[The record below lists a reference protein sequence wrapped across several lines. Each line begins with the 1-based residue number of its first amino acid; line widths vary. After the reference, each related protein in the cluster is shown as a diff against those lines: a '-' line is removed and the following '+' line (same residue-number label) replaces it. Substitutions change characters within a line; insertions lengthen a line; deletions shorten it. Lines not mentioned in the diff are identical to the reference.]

1 MYKFSNSISYIVL
14 LKSLELM
21 QTFIS
26 ETIDDILINNSSFED
41 CVFILPSQ
49 RSGVFVKNTF
59 KNKIVSGFLPEILTI
74 ESFVSQISE
83 ISKADAI
90 QLLFHFYTIYC
101 EIEEH
106 PDSFDIFSSWAFVIL
121 QDFNEIDQYLINPQS
136 IFTYLR
142 DVQRLKKW
150 SVKGEFKETKLIK
163 DHLIF
168 MERLGAYYAKF
179 YSFLV
184 DKKIGY
190 QGLMYREA
198 TKKADEYIIK
208 HKHKKFFFIGFNALN
223 KAEES
228 LFKLFLENGK
238 SEVYWDIDQAFF
250 DSNHAAG
257 NFIRKYKKDWKFYE
271 KNTIKKI
278 SSHFG
283 SKKNIEIIGAAKNIS
298 QLKYAGEILTKVS
311 DHKNTALV
319 LGDESLLSVALN
331 SIPENV
337 DAINITMGYPLQN
350 VPTSQLISAIFQLF
364 ITQTTLQ
371 KNKTNEFYHKD
382 VIRFFKN
389 SVIYQFVNPEGQRV
403 LSSVQ
408 DVIAKKNIS
417 FLDLPTISSYL
428 KSIENSSSE
437 ILLSIFKPFI
447 SVNDFIKRILNLLE
461 QAKDHVSVLEKE
473 YLYRFYNAFNQ
484 LLNLNTSKNYFE
496 NIKTI
501 YQFYRQIISNEKL
514 SFQGE
519 PLNGLQ
525 LMGMLE
531 TRVLDFENVIIT
543 SVNENIIPSGSS
555 QNSFIPFD
563 IKIEFGLPTYK
574 EKDAIY
580 SYHFFRLL
588 QRAKN
593 IYILYNTENDTY
605 GNGEKSR
612 FISQLELMKTDLI
625 VKRIAPRVI
634 TEKNEKP
641 EVRKN
646 KQVLDRL
653 KELAKDGISPS
664 AITNYLYNP
673 IAFYKQ
679 KILQLSE
686 LDLVEETIAANTMG
700 TVIHDTLDE
709 LYKPYVNKF
718 LTIGHLDQMIKNYR
732 NLVTKYFIKHFK
744 NGDVS
749 TGKNRLAFEV
759 SNRFVKRFLS
769 MEKKELQEGHQIK
782 ILGAELKLETCIN
795 VPGID
800 FPIKIRG
807 VVDRIDEVDGVTRI
821 IDYKTGKVNPADL
834 KVLNFEEINEVKYSK
849 AIQVLLYAFLYCQN
863 NSLAKEQPLV
873 AGIVSFKNLNAG
885 LLKINFSSKIKNP
898 EHLITEEKLDDFMN
912 QISLLL
918 QEIYNPEVAF
928 KEPKTLSYS

>member
-1 MYKFSNSISYIVL
+1 
-14 LKSLELM
+14 M

-26 ETIDDILINNSSFED
+26 ETIDDILINNASFED
-41 CVFILPSQ
+41 CVFVLPSQ
-49 RSGVFVKNTF
+49 RAGVFVKDTF

-74 ESFVSQISE
+74 ESFISQISE
-83 ISKADAI
+83 ISKADTI

-106 PDSFDIFSSWAFVIL
+106 PDSFDVFSSWAFVIL

-136 IFTYLR
+136 IFPYLR
-142 DVQRLKKW
+142 DIQRLKKW

-168 MERLGAYYAKF
+168 MERLEAYYTKF
-179 YSFLV
+179 YSFLI
-184 DKKIGY
+184 DNKIGY

-208 HKHKKFFFIGFNALN
+208 HNHKKFFFIGFNALN

-228 LFKLFLENGK
+228 LFELFLDNGQ
-238 SEVYWDIDQAFF
+238 SEVYWDIDQVFF

-283 SKKNIEIIGAAKNIS
+283 SKKIIEIIGAAKNIS
-298 QLKYAGEILTKVS
+298 QLKYAGEILTKIS

-364 ITQTTLQ
+364 ITQTTLH
-371 KNKTNEFYHKD
+371 KTKTNEFYHKD
-382 VIRFFKN
+382 VTRFFKN
-389 SVIYQFVNPEGQRV
+389 SVIYQFVSPEGQKV
-403 LSSVQ
+403 LASVQ
-408 DVIAKKNIS
+408 EGIAKKNIS
-417 FLDLPTISSYL
+417 FLALPTITSYL
-428 KSIENSSSE
+428 NSLENTSSE

-447 SVNDFIKRILNLLE
+447 SVNDFIIRILNLLE

-473 YLYRFYNAFNQ
+473 YLYRFYNAFSQ

-531 TRVLDFENVIIT
+531 TRVLDFENVIIS

-563 IKIEFGLPTYK
+563 IKVEFGLPTYK

-580 SYHFFRLL
+580 SYHFFRLI

-593 IYILYNTENDTY
+593 VYILYNTENDTY
-605 GNGEKSR
+605 GSGEKSR

-625 VKRIAPRVI
+625 IKRIAPKVI
-634 TEKNEKP
+634 TEKKEKP

-646 KQVLDRL
+646 KQILDRL
-653 KELAKDGISPS
+653 KELAKNGISPS

-718 LTIGHLDQMIKNYR
+718 LTNGHLDQMIKDYKK
-732 NLVTKYFIKHFK
+732 LVTKYFIKHFK
-744 NGDVS
+744 NGDVT

-769 MEKKELQEGHQIK
+769 MEKKILEDGHHVK
-782 ILGAELKLETCIN
+782 ILGTELKLETCIN

-807 VVDRIDEVDGVTRI
+807 IVDRIDEVDGVTRI
-821 IDYKTGKVNPADL
+821 IDYKTGKVNPGDL
-834 KVLNFEEINEVKYSK
+834 KVLNFEEIKDVKYSK

-863 NSLAKEQPLV
+863 NSLVKEQPLV

-898 EHLITEEKLDDFMN
+898 EHNITKDKLDDFMD

-918 QEIYNPEVAF
+918 QEIYNPEVSF
-928 KEPKTLSYS
+928 KEPNTLSYS

>member
-1 MYKFSNSISYIVL
+1 
-14 LKSLELM
+14 M

-26 ETIDDILINNSSFED
+26 ETLDDILINNASFED

-49 RSGVFVKNTF
+49 RAGVFVKDTF
-59 KNKIVSGFLPEILTI
+59 KTKIVSGFLPEILTI
-74 ESFVSQISE
+74 ESFIGQISE

-90 QLLFHFYTIYC
+90 QLLFHFYAIYC

-106 PDSFDIFSSWAFVIL
+106 PDAFDVFSSWAFVIL
-121 QDFNEIDQYLINPQS
+121 QDFNEIDQYLISPES

-163 DHLIF
+163 DHFIF
-168 MERLGAYYAKF
+168 MERLGVYYTKF
-179 YSFLV
+179 YSFLI
-184 DKKIGY
+184 DQKIGY
-190 QGLMYREA
+190 QGVMYREA
-198 TKKADEYIIK
+198 VKKVEMFIEK
-208 HKHKKFFFIGFNALN
+208 HVHKKFFFIGFNALN

-228 LFKLFLENGK
+228 LFKLFLENGQ
-238 SEVYWDIDQAFF
+238 SEVYWDIDHAFF
-250 DSNHAAG
+250 DTNHAAG
-257 NFIRKYKKDWKFYE
+257 NFIRKYKKEWKYYE
-271 KNTIKKI
+271 KNKIKKI
-278 SSHFG
+278 SSHFT

-371 KNKTNEFYHKD
+371 RISTNEFYHKD
-382 VIRFFKN
+382 VIRFIKN
-389 SVIYQFVNPEGQRV
+389 SVIYQFVSPEGQKV
-403 LSSVQ
+403 LSSIQ

-417 FLDLPTISSYL
+417 FIDLPTITSYL
-428 KSIENSSSE
+428 KPLENTSSE
-437 ILLSIFKPFI
+437 VLLSIFKPFI
-447 SVNDFIKRILNLLE
+447 SVNEFITRILNLLE

-473 YLYRFYNAFNQ
+473 YLYRFYNAFTQ
-484 LLNLNTSKNYFE
+484 LLNLNASKNYFQ

-501 YQFYRQIISNEKL
+501 YQFYRQIITNEKL

-543 SVNENIIPSGSS
+543 SVNENIIPSSSS
-555 QNSFIPFD
+555 QSSFIPFD
-563 IKIEFGLPTYK
+563 IKIEYGLPTYK

-580 SYHFFRLL
+580 SYHFFRLI

-593 IYILYNTENDTY
+593 IYILYNTENDSY
-605 GNGEKSR
+605 GSGEKSR
-612 FISQLELMKTDLI
+612 FISQLELIKTDLI
-625 VKRIAPRVI
+625 SKRIAPKVI
-634 TEKNEKP
+634 TEKKEQP

-653 KELAKDGISPS
+653 RALARDGISPS

-679 KILQLSE
+679 KILKLDE

-700 TVIHDTLDE
+700 TTFV
-709 LYKPYVNKF
+709 P
-718 LTIGHLDQMIKNYR
+718 
-732 NLVTKYFIKHFK
+732 FK
-744 NGDVS
+744 N
-749 TGKNRLAFEV
+749 
-759 SNRFVKRFLS
+759 
-769 MEKKELQEGHQIK
+769 ELQ
-782 ILGAELKLETCIN
+782 
-795 VPGID
+795 VS
-800 FPIKIRG
+800 PI
-807 VVDRIDEVDGVTRI
+807 E
-821 IDYKTGKVNPADL
+821 
-834 KVLNFEEINEVKYSK
+834 
-849 AIQVLLYAFLYCQN
+849 
-863 NSLAKEQPLV
+863 
-873 AGIVSFKNLNAG
+873 
-885 LLKINFSSKIKNP
+885 
-898 EHLITEEKLDDFMN
+898 
-912 QISLLL
+912 
-918 QEIYNPEVAF
+918 
-928 KEPKTLSYS
+928 

>member
-1 MYKFSNSISYIVL
+1 MT
-14 LKSLELM
+14 

-26 ETIDDILINNSSFED
+26 ETLDDILINNASFED

-49 RSGVFVKNTF
+49 RAGVFVKDTF
-59 KNKIVSGFLPEILTI
+59 KTKIVSGFLPEILTI
-74 ESFVSQISE
+74 ESFIGQISE

-90 QLLFHFYTIYC
+90 QLLFHFYAIYC

-106 PDSFDIFSSWAFVIL
+106 PDAFDVFSSWAFVIL
-121 QDFNEIDQYLINPQS
+121 QDFNEIDQYLISPQS

-163 DHLIF
+163 DHFIF
-168 MERLGAYYAKF
+168 MERLGVYYTKF
-179 YSFLV
+179 YSFLI
-184 DKKIGY
+184 DQKIGY
-190 QGLMYREA
+190 QGVMYREA
-198 TKKADEYIIK
+198 VKKVEMFIEK
-208 HKHKKFFFIGFNALN
+208 HVHKKFFFIGFNALN

-228 LFKLFLENGK
+228 LFKLFLENGQ
-238 SEVYWDIDQAFF
+238 SEVYWDIDHAFF
-250 DSNHAAG
+250 DTNHAAG
-257 NFIRKYKKDWKFYE
+257 NFIRKYKKEWKYYE
-271 KNTIKKI
+271 KNKIKQI
-278 SSHFG
+278 SSHFT

-371 KNKTNEFYHKD
+371 RTSTNEFYHKD
-382 VIRFFKN
+382 VIRFIKN
-389 SVIYQFVNPEGQRV
+389 SVIYQFVSPEGQKV
-403 LSSVQ
+403 LSSIQ

-417 FLDLPTISSYL
+417 FIDLPTITSYL
-428 KSIENSSSE
+428 KPLENTSSE
-437 ILLSIFKPFI
+437 VLLSIFKPFI
-447 SVNDFIKRILNLLE
+447 SVNEFITRILNLLE

-473 YLYRFYNAFNQ
+473 YLYRFYNAFTQ
-484 LLNLNTSKNYFE
+484 LLNLNASKNYFQ

-501 YQFYRQIISNEKL
+501 YQFYRQIITNEKL

-543 SVNENIIPSGSS
+543 SVNENIIPSSSS
-555 QNSFIPFD
+555 QSSFIPFD
-563 IKIEFGLPTYK
+563 IKIEYGLPTYK

-580 SYHFFRLL
+580 SYHFFRLI

-593 IYILYNTENDTY
+593 IYILYNTENDSY
-605 GNGEKSR
+605 GSGEKSR
-612 FISQLELMKTDLI
+612 FISQLELIKTDLI
-625 VKRIAPRVI
+625 SKRIAPKVI
-634 TEKNEKP
+634 TEKKEQP

-653 KELAKDGISPS
+653 RALARDGISPS

-679 KILQLSE
+679 KILKLDE

-700 TVIHDTLDE
+700 NVIHDTLDE
-709 LYKPYVNKF
+709 LYKDHINEF
-718 LTIGHLDQMIKNYR
+718 LTIDHIDHMIKNYKS
-732 NLVTKYFIKHFK
+732 LVTKYFIKYFK
-744 NGDVS
+744 NGDVTS
-749 TGKNRLAFEV
+749 GKNRLAFEV

-769 MEKKELQEGHQIK
+769 MEKKELQEGHAIK
-782 ILGAELKLETCIN
+782 ILGAELKLETSIR

-807 VVDRIDEVDGVTRI
+807 VVDRIDEFNGVTRI

-834 KVLNFEEINEVKYSK
+834 KVLNFEEIKDVKYSK

-863 NSLAKEQPLV
+863 NSLAKEQPLI
-873 AGIVSFKNLNAG
+873 AGIISFKNLKAG

-898 EHLITEEKLDDFMN
+898 EHIITEEKLDDFMN

-918 QEIYNPEVAF
+918 QEIYNSEIIF
-928 KEPKTLSYS
+928 KEPKKLSFH

>member
-1 MYKFSNSISYIVL
+1 MYKFRNSILYIVL
-14 LKSLELM
+14 IKSLKLI

-26 ETIDDILINNSSFED
+26 ETLDDILINNASFED
-41 CVFILPSQ
+41 CVFIFPSQ
-49 RSGVFVKNTF
+49 RAGVFAKDTF
-59 KNKIVSGFLPEILTI
+59 KNKVVSGFLPEILTI
-74 ESFVSQISE
+74 ESFIGQISE

-90 QLLFHFYTIYC
+90 QLLFHFYSIYC
-101 EIEEH
+101 EIEEQ
-106 PDSFDIFSSWAFVIL
+106 PDSFDVFSSWAFVIL
-121 QDFNEIDQYLINPQS
+121 QDFNEIDQYLISPQS

-150 SVKGEFKETKLIK
+150 SVNGEFKETKLIK
-163 DHLIF
+163 DHFIF
-168 MERLGAYYAKF
+168 MEQLGIYYTKF
-179 YSFLV
+179 YKYLINQ
-184 DKKIGY
+184 KIGY

-198 TKKADEYIIK
+198 TKKAEEYIDK
-208 HKHKKFFFIGFNALN
+208 HAHKKFFFIGFNALN

-228 LFKLFLENGK
+228 LFELFLENGQ
-238 SEVYWDIDQAFF
+238 SEVYWDIDHAFF
-250 DSNHAAG
+250 DTNHAAG
-257 NFIRKYKKDWKFYE
+257 NFIRKYKKEWKYYE
-271 KNTIKKI
+271 KNKIKKI
-278 SSHFG
+278 SSHFN

-371 KNKTNEFYHKD
+371 RITTNEFYHKD

-389 SVIYQFVNPEGQRV
+389 SVIYQFVSPEGQKV
-403 LSSVQ
+403 LTSIQ

-417 FLDLPTISSYL
+417 FIDLQTITSYL
-428 KSIENSSSE
+428 KPIENTSSE

-447 SVNDFIKRILNLLE
+447 SVNDFITRILNLLE

-473 YLYRFYNAFNQ
+473 YLYRFYNAFTQ
-484 LLNLNTSKNYFE
+484 LLNLNASKNYFQ

-501 YQFYRQIISNEKL
+501 YQFYRQIITNEKL

-543 SVNENIIPSGSS
+543 SVNENIIPSSSS

-563 IKIEFGLPTYK
+563 IKVEFGLPTYK

-593 IYILYNTENDTY
+593 IFILYNTENDTY
-605 GNGEKSR
+605 GSGEKSR
-612 FISQLELMKTDLI
+612 FISQLELIKPDLI
-625 VKRIAPRVI
+625 SKQIAPRVV
-634 TEKNEKP
+634 TEKKEQP
-641 EVRKN
+641 EVIKN

-653 KELAKDGISPS
+653 KELASDGLSPS
-664 AITNYLYNP
+664 SLTNYLYNP

-679 KILQLSE
+679 KILQISE

-709 LYKPYVNKF
+709 LYKPYINKF
-718 LTIGHLDQMIKNYR
+718 LTTDHLDQMIKDYQS
-732 NLVTKYFIKHFK
+732 LVTKYFIKYFK
-744 NGDVS
+744 NGDV
-749 TGKNRLAFEV
+749 TKGKNRLVFEV

-769 MEKKELQEGHQIK
+769 MEKKVLQKGHSIK
-782 ILGAELKLETCIN
+782 ILGAELKLNTSIHI
-795 VPGID
+795 PGID

-807 VVDRIDEVDGVTRI
+807 IVDRIDEFDGVTRI

-834 KVLNFEEINEVKYSK
+834 KVLSFEEIKDVKYSK
-849 AIQVLLYAFLYCQN
+849 AIQVLLYAFLYSQN
-863 NSLAKEQPLV
+863 NPLVKEQPLV
-873 AGIVSFKNLNAG
+873 AGIISFKNLKAG
-885 LLKINFSSKIKNP
+885 LLKINFSSKVKNP
-898 EHLITEEKLDDFMN
+898 EHNINVEKLDDFMD

-918 QEIYNPEVAF
+918 QEIYNPEIPF
-928 KEPKTLSYS
+928 KEPKKLSFH